1 MPDLGTFGP
10 YHPHTVHF
18 VVALAILGVVLRWIS
33 LSGRVA
39 FSGPAAATLLLIAA
53 AASVAAVKSGDDA
66 HGPAE
71 APPGA
76 RAAVVAHEAWGERTR
91 NVLLGVAALEI
102 IGLILARR
110 RTPDGRVGNARYLHL
125 ASGVVGLGALF
136 CLYEAAEHGGE
147 VVYAYAGGVGLQR
160 NDPADVGR
168 LLLAGLYHQTQL
180 DRKAGRAE
188 EAAALVDMAARRFPD
203 DVEVQLFRAESQLLD
218 RKDPAG
224 AIAALA
230 AITVPADNPRMRVR
244 QAIFRAGA
252 LDASGQREAARA
264 ALTPLI
270 TEFPNDARLK
280 RKLAELGGS

>member
-18 VVALAILGVVLRWIS
+18 VIALSILGVALRWIS
-33 LSGRVA
+33 FTGRVA
-39 FSGPAAATLLLIAA
+39 FAGPAATTLIVLAA
-53 AASVAAVKSGDDA
+53 VASVVAAQAGIEA

-76 RAAVVAHEAWGERTR
+76 RAAVVEHEEWGLRTR
-91 NVLLGVAALEI
+91 NLLLGVAALELL
-102 IGLILARR
+102 GLALARR
-110 RTPDGRVGNARYLHL
+110 GKSRYLHF

-136 CLYEAAEHGGE
+136 CLYEAGEHGGE

-160 NDPADVGR
+160 KDPADVGR

-180 DRKAGRAE
+180 DRKEGRAE

-203 DVEVQLFRAESQLLD
+203 DLEVQLFRAESQLLD
-218 RKDPAG
+218 RKDPAA

-244 QAIFRAGA
+244 QAILRASA

-264 ALTPLI
+264 ALAPLI
-270 TEFPNDARLK
+270 AEFPNDARLK
-280 RKLAELGGS
+280 RKLGELGGS